1 MADLTNLFKATVK
14 TVKSRNKGLR
24 KSSDKDEASQIFP
37 QSKNRGEFES
47 TTKEVIGTIT
57 KLRDFLLE
65 HRKDYVNAG
74 SHLTGEASQM
84 TNTEREHIDNEAQNI
99 LRRCQDMLAN
109 VKKNADGDRVHP
121 QVKEHREAVLGLV
134 NAYLKVV
141 TKIYSEQKA
150 VRVKRVVDKKRISR
164 IQPDRH
170 GLSRQSSLQQ
180 NKDESGENQSSNA
193 SIAASTAAKKKEPAR
208 VPSPGPS
215 GFEDSDDEISP
226 EEAQM
231 FEQENKAMYAEMN
244 SLSEELS
251 KIQGKV
257 VEIASLQEI
266 FTDKVLTQEEDIV
279 RIADTAVFTTE
290 NIKDGNEEIR
300 EAMRKN
306 AGFRVWIL
314 FFLLVLTFSLLFL
327 DWYSG

>member
-1 MADLTNLFKATVK
+1 MPTPTGSPREKRRKHSSSPTFVDNMADLTNLFKATVK

-47 TTKEVIGTIT
+47 TTKEVVRIGHIGTIT

-109 VKKNADGDRVHP
+109 
-121 QVKEHREAVLGLV
+121 
-134 NAYLKVV
+134 
-141 TKIYSEQKA
+141 
-150 VRVKRVVDKKRISR
+150 
-164 IQPDRH
+164 
-170 GLSRQSSLQQ
+170 
-180 NKDESGENQSSNA
+180 
-193 SIAASTAAKKKEPAR
+193 
-208 VPSPGPS
+208 
-215 GFEDSDDEISP
+215 
-226 EEAQM
+226 